1 MREKGTKAS
10 MEKVIAV
17 DFDGVLFTDFTE
29 WLAQALRP
37 EIEAGKVVV
46 MI

>member
-1 MREKGTKAS
+1 MRDKGTKAS

-17 DFDGVLFTDFTE
+17 DFDGVLFT
-29 WLAQALRP
+29 